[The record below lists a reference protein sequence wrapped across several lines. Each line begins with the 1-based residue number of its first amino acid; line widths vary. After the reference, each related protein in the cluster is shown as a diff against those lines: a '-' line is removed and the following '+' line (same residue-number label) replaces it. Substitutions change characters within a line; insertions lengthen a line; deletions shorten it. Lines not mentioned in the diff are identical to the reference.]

1 MPPPEEELAL
11 DLRRSKKADRTSSN
25 DSKGKGSCE
34 SPNGYIPPKFI
45 DEEQEN
51 EIIQMLQ
58 REQR

>member
-1 MPPPEEELAL
+1 MPPPDDDVAL
-11 DLRRSKKADRTSSN
+11 EVLRPKKGRTSSN
-25 DSKGKGSCE
+25 DSKGKGSCD